1 LERANARLIQS
12 EKLAAIG
19 TLASGVAHEINNPLD
34 GLFNCIARIQKK
46 PGDVERARTHLDMMY
61 DALSRIAAV
70 VQQLLDFSRKHELTL
85 QATDV
90 NRVLED
96 AIVLMDYKL
105 RKSNVQIVRE
115 FTQDSPPAIGDNH
128 HLQQVF
134 LNLALNALD
143 AMPDGGT
150 LYLRS
155 YPVERPA
162 GEPGDAGS
170 DEVWVCVEIED
181 TGVGIPEEE
190 IDKIFDPFYTTKGPG
205 EGTGLGLS
213 VSYSIIKEHNGEIEA
228 RSAEGQGATFIVRLP
243 AAKTFER
250 SNVSTSQR

>member
-1 LERANARLIQS
+1 
-12 EKLAAIG
+12 
-19 TLASGVAHEINNPLD
+19 
-34 GLFNCIARIQKK
+34 
-46 PGDVERARTHLDMMY
+46 MMY

-70 VQQLLDFSRKHELTL
+70 VQQLLDFSRRHELTL

-115 FTQDSPPAIGDNH
+115 LAHDLPAAIGDGH

-155 YPVERPA
+155 YPVEPSA
-162 GEPGDAGS
+162 GEPGSAGS
-170 DEVWVCVEIED
+170 DGVRLCVEIED
-181 TGVGIPEEE
+181 TGVGIPEGE

-213 VSYSIIKEHNGEIEA
+213 VSYSIIQEHNGEIEV
-228 RSAEGQGATFIVRLP
+228 RSAEGEGTTFTVRLP
-243 AAKTFER
+243 VAVER
-250 SNVSTSQR
+250 